1 MLVAY
6 QAVLRKQ
13 LHIGL
18 SSLHPLLRS
27 DVVLALQQ
35 PGKLLYSAKD
45 AQAVSPHQPPAGSWA
60 LLTFLVAL
68 CVQPTIQQSVA
79 SSVAVAL
86 ECLICALDLLDDVED
101 EDQTAIVHALGV
113 ARTLNVATALLAC
126 AQHFLLALPN
136 MNVRPSVVLSLQRSL
151 QLAMIEA
158 TGGQHRDLLAE
169 ERSVDELS
177 LEECLEIAAEKAGA
191 LMRLACQLGA
201 IVAEADEACYSLF
214 SELGLLLGIAH
225 QLDND
230 SHDLSDILQTPAM
243 YEPYAT
249 LEVEEWSRTTMFS
262 DKTDIRRSKKTIP
275 LVLTAKETEQSARDF
290 KSMTYRSALYQSILA
305 TWGISLLYR
314 ERARECLQKIELLR
328 SISPLLRLLLG
339 LS

>member
-1 MLVAY
+1 MLAVY
-6 QAVLRKQ
+6 QATLREQ
-13 LHIGL
+13 LHTCL
-18 SSLHPLLRS
+18 SSLHPLIKA

-45 AQAVSPHQPPAGSWA
+45 AQAVSPLQPPAGSWA

-68 CVQPTIQQSVA
+68 SIQPTMQQAAA

-86 ECLICALDLLDDVED
+86 ECFICALDLLDDVED
-101 EDQTAIVHALGV
+101 EDQTAILQTLGV

-126 AQHFLLALPN
+126 TQQLLLAVQS
-136 MNVRPSVVLSLQRSL
+136 MGVEFAVVFSLQESL
-151 QLAMIEA
+151 QTAMIAA

-169 ERSVDELS
+169 QRSADELS
-177 LEECLEIAAEKAGA
+177 LEECLEIAAGKAGA
-191 LMRLACQLGA
+191 LMRLACLLGA
-201 IVAEADEACYSLF
+201 VVAEADEAYQSLF

-230 SHDLSDILQTPAM
+230 SHDLDAILQTPVI
-243 YEPYAT
+243 YEPCAT
-249 LEVEEWSRTTMFS
+249 LEIEEWNGTAMFS
-262 DKTDIRRSKKTIP
+262 GKSDVRRNKKTMP
-275 LVLTAKETEQSARDF
+275 LVLAAKEMGQHAR
-290 KSMTYRSALYQSILA
+290 SLEAIEYRAALYQGILS

-314 ERARECLQKIELLR
+314 ERARECLHKIELLR
-328 SISPLLRLLLG
+328 PISPLLRLLLG